1 LSSVFSAR
9 KERRKMQKDIK
20 EKRLEEH
27 NDVFADIF
35 NNLLFD
41 GKAILKKEDLTTLP
55 TESYVRAVDGKLHEE
70 HRDVRKADKD
80 KNVYRLVCGIENQ
93 TDVENTMPERI
104 MGYDY
109 AAYEFQVREFMK
121 ENKEKEKSA
130 YTKRIHDDQ
139 KLAPVVTAVLY
150 WGNEWNGPLTL
161 HDMLEFPQDT
171 EEVIRPL
178 VPDYPM
184 NLVEVRK
191 IPKQIREKL
200 TSDFRLIAEYAAR
213 RQDPE
218 LLEELLE
225 DKVHTIKHPEEFLD
239 MLSEVA
245 KDKQYKEVKEK
256 LMADKEE
263 NVTMCVIADKLV
275 KRGIEQG
282 RLLGE
287 KDGIERGGLL
297 LVRALIKDGKIKLEE
312 GARYLDISVEM
323 LNKKLCDE
331 NLY

>member
-1 LSSVFSAR
+1 
-9 KERRKMQKDIK
+9 
-20 EKRLEEH
+20 
-27 NDVFADIF
+27 
-35 NNLLFD
+35 
-41 GKAILKKEDLTTLP
+41 
-55 TESYVRAVDGKLHEE
+55 
-70 HRDVRKADKD
+70 
-80 KNVYRLVCGIENQ
+80 
-93 TDVENTMPERI
+93 
-104 MGYDY
+104 
-109 AAYEFQVREFMK
+109 
-121 ENKEKEKSA
+121 
-130 YTKRIHDDQ
+130 
-139 KLAPVVTAVLY
+139 
-150 WGNEWNGPLTL
+150 
-161 HDMLEFPQDT
+161 
-171 EEVIRPL
+171 
-178 VPDYPM
+178 
-184 NLVEVRK
+184 
-191 IPKQIREKL
+191 
-200 TSDFRLIAEYAAR
+200 LIAEYAAR
-213 RQDPE
+213 RQDPKQ
-218 LLEELLE
+218 LEELLE